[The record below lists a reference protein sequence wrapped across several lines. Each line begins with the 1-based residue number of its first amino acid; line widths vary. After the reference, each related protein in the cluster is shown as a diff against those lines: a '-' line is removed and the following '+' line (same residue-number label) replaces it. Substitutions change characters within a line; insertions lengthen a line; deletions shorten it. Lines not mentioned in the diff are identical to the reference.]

1 MDGYFQDFGSA
12 AGYGREDLAA
22 PAADDTPIARPDLS
36 RVLRTLD
43 HAGIGLFA
51 CDLKTEA
58 LQWTRSVYDIFGLS
72 PRDGIRR
79 GEVVELYDPESREA
93 LHRLR
98 SRAIECA
105 GGFTLDAR
113 ITRTDGEDRWMQIV
127 ANVECEGGRPVR
139 LTGTKQDITR
149 QRQEQER
156 LRAAAETDCLT
167 GLANRAAFQSRFLD
181 SGLNDLGF
189 RPLGALILFDVDGF
203 KRLNDRYGHIAGDA
217 CLAQFGKRLRQ
228 AFFDALMVARVGGD
242 EFAVLLPS
250 NRHLPRIARR
260 AKEAITL
267 LKTPVLWN
275 GHLLE
280 VGASYGIA
288 IAENAMAYDA
298 EAMFIRADR
307 ALYAAK
313 RARPQP

>member
-1 MDGYFQDFGSA
+1 MDGYFHDFGTSA
-12 AGYGREDLAA
+12 HAA
-22 PAADDTPIARPDLS
+22 PDDTAAIEPAQPVPGQPDIA
-36 RVLRTLD
+36 RVLRSLD
-43 HAGIGLFA
+43 HAGIGLFE
-51 CDLKTEA
+51 CDLRTDG
-58 LQWTRSVYDIFGLS
+58 LNWTRKVYDMFGLRS
-72 PRDGIRR
+72 DKGLNR
-79 GEVVELYDPESREA
+79 GDVVELYDPESREV

-98 SRAIECA
+98 SHAIERA

-113 ITRTDGEDRWMQIV
+113 ITRTDGEDRWIQIV
-127 ANVECEGGRPVR
+127 ANIECEAGRPVR
-139 LTGTKQDITR
+139 LNGTKRDITE
-149 QRQEQER
+149 QRREQENLR
-156 LRAAAETDCLT
+156 LAAETDGLT
-167 GLANRAAFQSRFLD
+167 GLSNRSAFQTRFLD
-181 SGLNDLGF
+181 ASMAAPFF

-203 KRLNDRYGHIAGDA
+203 KAINDRYGHLAGDA
-217 CLAQFGKRLRQ
+217 CLAQFGKRLSQ

-260 AKEAITL
+260 AKEAINL
-267 LKTPVLWN
+267 LRTSIVWN

-298 EAMFIRADR
+298 EAMFLRADR

-313 RARPQP
+313 RTVLRT